1 MNTYP
6 NSIKVIFLD
15 DLNERLIYTEYNRE
29 TENWDEIKEDLPQ
42 MSQEQLKE
50 AFSEHITWIHSVL
63 GDKKVYIELEII

>member
-42 MSQEQLKE
+42 MSQAELKE
-50 AFSEHITWIHSVL
+50 TFSEHITWIHSVL

>member
-29 TENWDEIKEDLPQ
+29 TENWDEIKEDLPK
-42 MSQEQLKE
+42 MSQEELRE
-50 AFSEHITWIHSVL
+50 AFSEYITWIHSVI
-63 GDKKVYIELEII
+63 GEKKIYIELEVI